1 MTVDVRAKVFCNL
14 GTVIQASVA
23 DEALS
28 ARQGL
33 IRCRGQVV
41 LQGLHTP
48 RVGSFVYFGWERDGT
63 VARIPRTLRV
73 LSSFADPFRNQTT
86 VQLGDKLVYLAN
98 LRGKKA
104 DPTEQEEKPDTPDK
118 PAPPEPQDGPEPEE
132 FPQSEYEYNEAD
144 ACYAPKPGETP
155 FLFGSQNAA
164 EVIKA
169 LEPYLMAP
177 AEIKDQT
184 ALTIPASMVLAKC
197 LAALGIARSGA
208 SLIAQFTEDSFD
220 LSSGYVNVIDQLL
233 ANESLFGYLD
243 ENEVLNIQ
251 EVSGPTGNGPLI
263 TSETLI
269 DLTGINQGLLP
280 GQEVSVSAEAADL
293 KPDLPPEP
301 VPDPP
306 PDPDAPPEADPGPN
320 ENWDEQAR
328 PPEPGG
334 TDEQQKLRDW
344 EYEQAVGY
352 NQEARFYLEDGFEVV
367 FPYNTR
373 TEVFTYYDEHD
384 YVTKRVTKTYSIV
397 GAEAGSLLQAKL
409 QAEYDSAGLGQ
420 AQFKPSDQL
429 RSFATRS
436 IRSGSRE
443 EFTYKIVEQAD
454 ESIPEPEL
462 LCPGDEPRV
471 VDELSPQRVEKVPVT
486 QTTYTYQS
494 SLALLGQLNIS
505 GVDWAE
511 YSLNTLPNYDV
522 LVEKSVVTYYQNEP
536 TGQTKSRVDRFII
549 HGNTQ
554 EGQQDTA
561 EKGKETTD
569 QNGINQLL
577 DVASELRFDSTNI
590 SIQLDRTYGVQK
602 RPSPT
607 DLAKEDIKKEPQS
620 GSEKD
625 TTTNTQVLLIN
636 QQSETTESQ
645 PNLQLDMP
653 YGSDD
658 GFIWTASDGF
668 QFSGG
673 NAAALALRYART
685 QNAILRG
692 NRSGVSLQ
700 LPAYAMPLYPL
711 SWVYLQAASATGGYR
726 SNGMSWAMNSDGV
739 LCAMDALFFGGVSG
753 SGSAWFPTAPGITSL
768 PADPTVTT
776 GTAAPA
782 NAMATPSGFDPTAP
796 GSIWSS
802 LPAGQAP
809 TYSQSITPTALVP
822 VVTESLPLVAFVKS
836 MVLVQ
841 ALDYALTLPTQTVA
855 LVSKAEVQVA
865 TLLAAAVGAFTTTGQ
880 AAGWSYTRRVQGA
893 VGSFA
898 ATGYSAGSVRTYGI
912 GTNAGTFAFTGQDAV
927 VKRELNPLVGEPGSF
942 VLTGQDATSSGA
954 TTLSAAVGNFS
965 LTGQAANSIRGYRLS
980 GDAGAYAATGQ
991 SAGLGLS
998 DPNFSSVSLL
1008 LHMDGSN
1015 GSTTFIDSSANSF
1028 AVTALGNVQISTA
1041 QSKFGGASA
1050 IFDGSG
1056 DYLSISDSD
1065 VFSFGNGAFTIEAW
1079 VRFAS
1084 GAGTFTIASQY
1095 GSNTSNYA
1103 FSYYWTNTN
1112 NGPTFAYSTSGTSR
1126 TTLSK
1131 TFAIAT
1137 NTWYHFA
1144 IARSANT
1151 LYWFADGVLLGTS
1164 ALSSTAFFN
1173 STSPVFI
1180 GAGSSVSPTAFM
1192 NGYIDELRITKGVA
1206 RYTTNFTPPAAAF
1219 PDF

>member
-104 DPTEQEEKPDTPDK
+104 DPTEQEEKPETPDK
-118 PAPPEPQDGPEPEE
+118 PPTPEPQDGPAPEE
-132 FPQSEYEYNEAD
+132 FPQSEYDYNAPD
-144 ACYAPKPGETP
+144 SCYAPKPGETP
-155 FLFGSQNAA
+155 FLFGTKEAA
-164 EVIKA
+164 ETLQA

-177 AEIKDQT
+177 ASIKKRT
-184 ALTIPASMVLAKC
+184 ALTIKASSVLAKC

-233 ANESLFGYLD
+233 ANESLYGYLN
-243 ENEVLNIQ
+243 ENEVLVVGV
-251 EVSGPTGNGPLI
+251 VSSSTGSGPLI
-263 TSETLI
+263 TSDTLI
-269 DLTGINQGLLP
+269 DLTGVNQGLLP
-280 GQEVSVSAEAADL
+280 GQQVAVNVEATDL
-293 KPDLPPEP
+293 KPELPPEP
-301 VPDPP
+301 DTP
-306 PDPDAPPEADPGPN
+306 PDPDAPPDPEAPPEADPGPN
-320 ENWDEQAR
+320 QNWDEQAK
-328 PPEPGG
+328 PPKPDS
-334 TDEQQKLRDW
+334 TDEQQKLRNW

-352 NQEARFYLEDGFEVV
+352 NLEARFFLEDGFQVT
-367 FPYNTR
+367 FPYNTL
-373 TEVFTYYDEHD
+373 TEVYTYYDEHD
-384 YVTKRVTKTYSIV
+384 YVTKRITKTYSIV
-397 GAEAGSLLQAKL
+397 AAEAGSLLQAKL
-409 QAEYDSAGLGQ
+409 QAEYNGSERYQ
-420 AQFKPSDQL
+420 PSTELQ
-429 RSFATRS
+429 SFATRE

-443 EFTYKIVEQAD
+443 EYTYKVVKQAD
-454 ESIPEPEL
+454 QGIPEPEL

-471 VDELSPQRVEKVPVT
+471 VEELPPQRVEKVPVT
-486 QTTYTYQS
+486 QTTYVYQS
-494 SLALLGQLNIS
+494 SLALLGQLNIT

-511 YSLNTLPNYDV
+511 YDLSTLPNYDV
-522 LVEKSVVTYYQNEP
+522 LVEQSVVTYYQNEP
-536 TGQTKSRVDRFII
+536 SGQTKSRVDRFII

-569 QNGINQLL
+569 QNGINRLL
-577 DVASELRFDSTNI
+577 DIASELRLDSTNI
-590 SIQLDRTYGVQK
+590 SIQQDRTYGVQK

-607 DLAKEDIKKEPQS
+607 DLAKEDLKKEPQT

-673 NAAALALRYART
+673 NAGALALRYART

-711 SWVYLQAASATGGYR
+711 SWVYLQAASVTGGYR

-753 SGSAWFPTAPGITSL
+753 SGTAWFPTAPGITTL
-768 PADPTVTT
+768 PADPAVTT
-776 GTAAPA
+776 GTPAPA

-822 VVTESLPLVAFVKS
+822 VVTESVPLVAAVKS
-836 MVLVQ
+836 VLDVQ
-841 ALDYALTLPTQTVA
+841 VLDYSLTLPTGTAV
-855 LVSKAEVQVA
+855 LVTKAEVTAA
-865 TLLAAAVGAFTTTGQ
+865 THLAAAAAAFAFSAQ
-880 AAGWSYTRRVQGA
+880 A
-893 VGSFA
+893 VGLSYVRRLA
-898 ATGYSAGSVRTYGI
+898 GTAGSVTSTGYSAGSVRSYGI
-912 GTNAGTFAFTGQDAV
+912 GTNAGTFALSGQNAV
-927 VKRELNPLVGEPGSF
+927 VKRVLAPLTAEAGSF
-942 VLTGQDATSSGA
+942 ALTGQNATSSGA
-954 TTLSAAVGNFS
+954 TTMSAAVGGFS
-965 LTGQAANSIRGYRLS
+965 LSGQAANSIRSYRLS
-980 GDAGAYAATGQ
+980 SDANSFAASGKDAQLNKTV
-991 SAGLGLS
+991 
-998 DPNFSSVSLL
+998 PVVLL
-1008 LHMDGSN
+1008 LHMN
-1015 GSTTFIDSSANSF
+1015 GTNNSTTFTDSSTYART
-1028 AVTALGNVQISTA
+1028 VTPAGTTSAYITTA
-1041 QSKFGGASA
+1041 QSKFGGASGYFVNA
-1050 IFDGSG
+1050 P
-1056 DYLSISDSD
+1056 YLSIADAAELG
-1065 VFSFGNGAFTIEAW
+1065 FGDGDFTIECW
-1079 VRFAS
+1079 VRMAQTI
-1084 GAGTFTIASQY
+1084 GGTFKMIASQAT
-1095 GSNTSNYA
+1095 SSTSNFAWALWYSVSSPTNIG
-1103 FSYYWTNTN
+1103 FSYSSDGTTR
-1112 NGPTFAYSTSGTSR
+1112 TTVTSN
-1126 TTLSK
+1126 TTLS
-1131 TFAIAT
+1131 
-1137 NTWYHFA
+1137 NNVWYHVA
-1144 IARSANT
+1144 VVRSGIDLKMYIN
-1151 LYWFADGVLLGTS
+1151 GTQIGS
-1164 ALSSTAFFN
+1164 THTIGTASIYDSTAN
-1173 STSPVFI
+1173 LLVASGYAASPSNFWYGYLDEMRISKVAQYTANFT
-1180 GAGSSVSPTAFM
+1180 APTA
-1192 NGYIDELRITKGVA
+1192 E
-1206 RYTTNFTPPAAAF
+1206 F
-1219 PDF
+1219 PNP